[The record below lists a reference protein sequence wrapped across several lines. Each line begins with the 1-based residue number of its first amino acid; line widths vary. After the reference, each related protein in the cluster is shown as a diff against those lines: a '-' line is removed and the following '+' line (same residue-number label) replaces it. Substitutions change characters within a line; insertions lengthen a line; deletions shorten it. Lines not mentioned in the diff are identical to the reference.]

1 MTFLVQGA
9 GREELAGKSPRDG
22 GAATGAADWSVFQ
35 TKSKSV
41 DEQVNNNDNNLIC
54 SKRQTN
60 KSKS

>member
-9 GREELAGKSPRDG
+9 GREELAGKSPSDG
-22 GAATGAADWSVFQ
+22 GAAAGTDWSVFQ

>member
-1 MTFLVQGA
+1 MQGA

-41 DEQVNNNDNNLIC
+41 DEQVNKDNLFC
-54 SKRQTN
+54 GELQTCKRKN
-60 KSKS
+60 